1 MRLSRGL
8 FMVLAAQAL
17 LVTAIPSLALII
29 GLNFVFERFQTLSNS
44 LGAQVARTVFLREQL
59 IVIGGV
65 LGAMLLLMLIFG
77 SMIANRIGRP
87 QKNLLDASNA
97 VAEGNFAAEFE
108 EIGPQETVVTM
119 RNLRRIARSFDRLET
134 ARRTW
139 LVAIAEEL
147 RKPVA
152 TLGDQLR
159 AARESDNVIQAESFE
174 NIDDNVQ
181 RLIEITEDLQAVALA
196 DLGRLPVNF
205 AQVDPCA
212 LIHNAIWTNK
222 RRAERARVTLEPGKL
237 PATTVLVKW
246 DGTRIEQL
254 FTALIENSLRYT
266 PPGGRIQLG
275 LEQSRGAWRL
285 IIDDSAPGIDVDL
298 AQRLFEPFYR
308 ATVLLG
314 ESVTSSGLGLATA
327 QAIVEAHHGRIDA
340 GASPLGGVRVMVIL
354 PATTPTA

>member
-1 MRLSRGL
+1 MRLSRSL
-8 FMVLAAQAL
+8 FLLLAAQAL
-17 LVTAIPSLALII
+17 LVTAIPSVALILGLRFVSQRYLDAAKII
-29 GLNFVFERFQTLSNS
+29 GGHDAEATL
-44 LGAQVARTVFLREQL
+44 FREQL
-59 IVIGGV
+59 IVIGVV
-65 LGAMLLLMLIFG
+65 LGAMLVLMLLFASI
-77 SMIANRIGRP
+77 IANRWSRP
-87 QKNLLDASNA
+87 QRVLHEVSTA
-97 VAEGNFAAEFE
+97 VAEGNFGVEFPE
-108 EIGPQETVVTM
+108 SGPFETVVTM
-119 RNLRRIARSFDRLET
+119 RNLGRIARSFDRLET

-147 RKPVA
+147 KKPVA
-152 TLGDQLR
+152 TLDDQVR
-159 AARESDNVIQAESFE
+159 AARDVDKVLAEDAFE
-174 NIDDNVQ
+174 RVDDNVR
-181 RLIEITEDLQAVALA
+181 RLVEITEDLQAVALA

-222 RRAERARVTLEPGKL
+222 RRAEKAQVTLEPGHM
-237 PATTVLVKW
+237 PATTVIVRW
-246 DGTRIEQL
+246 DGARIEQL

-275 LEQSRGAWRL
+275 LEPTRSAWRL

-308 ATVLLG
+308 ATVLPG

-340 GASPLGGVRVMVIL
+340 GSSPLGGVRVTVIL

>member
-8 FMVLAAQAL
+8 FLLLAAQAL
-17 LVTAIPSLALII
+17 LVTAIPSLALILGLKFTTDRYLAAASVI
-29 GLNFVFERFQTLSNS
+29 G
-44 LGAQVARTVFLREQL
+44 GPDARAALFREQL
-59 IVIGGV
+59 IVVGIV
-65 LGAMLLLMLIFG
+65 LGAMLVLMLIFA
-77 SMIANRIGRP
+77 SVVANRWTQP
-87 QKNLLDASNA
+87 QRLLHEVSAA
-97 VAEGNFAAEFE
+97 VAEGNFSGEFPE
-108 EIGPQETVVTM
+108 VGPLETMGTM
-119 RNLRRIARSFDRLET
+119 RNLGRIARSFDRLET

-152 TLGDQLR
+152 TLDDQIR
-159 AARESDNVIQAESFE
+159 AARDVDSTIGPEAFE
-174 NIDDNVQ
+174 KVDDNVR
-181 RLIEITEDLQAVALA
+181 RLVEITEDLQAVALA

-212 LIHNAIWTNK
+212 LIHNAIWANK
-222 RRAERARVTLEPGKL
+222 RRATMANVTLEAGHM
-237 PATTVLVKW
+237 PATTVIVRW
-246 DGTRIEQL
+246 DGARIEQL

-275 LEQSRGAWRL
+275 LEPSRGAWRL
-285 IIDDSAPGIDVDL
+285 MIDDSAPGIDVDL

-308 ATVLLG
+308 ATVLPG

-340 GASPLGGVRVMVIL
+340 GSSPLGGVRVTVVL

>member
-8 FMVLAAQAL
+8 FLLLAAQAL
-17 LVTAIPSLALII
+17 LVTAIPSVALIL
-29 GLNFVFERFQTLSNS
+29 GLRFVSQRYLDAAKIVGGPNAEAALF
-44 LGAQVARTVFLREQL
+44 REQL
-59 IVIGGV
+59 IVIGV
-65 LGAMLLLMLIFG
+65 ILGAMLVLMLLFA
-77 SMIANRIGRP
+77 SVIANRWSRP
-87 QKNLLDASNA
+87 QRVLHEVSTA
-97 VAEGNFAAEFE
+97 VAEGNFDVEFPE
-108 EIGPQETVVTM
+108 SGPHETVVTM
-119 RNLRRIARSFDRLET
+119 RNLGRIARSFDRLET

-147 RKPVA
+147 KKPVA
-152 TLGDQLR
+152 NLDDQVR
-159 AARESDNVIQAESFE
+159 AARDVDKVVAEDAFE
-174 NIDDNVQ
+174 RVDDNVR
-181 RLIEITEDLQAVALA
+181 RLVEITEDLQAVALA

-222 RRAERARVTLEPGKL
+222 RRAEKAQVTLEAGHMPV
-237 PATTVLVKW
+237 TTVIVRW
-246 DGTRIEQL
+246 DGARIEQL

-275 LEQSRGAWRL
+275 LEPTRNAWRL

-308 ATVLLG
+308 ATVLPG

-340 GASPLGGVRVMVIL
+340 GSSPLGGVRVTVIL

>member
-8 FMVLAAQAL
+8 FLLLAAQAL
-17 LVTAIPSLALII
+17 LVTAIPSVALIL
-29 GLNFVFERFQTLSNS
+29 GLRFVSQRYLD
-44 LGAQVARTVFLREQL
+44 VAKVVGGPDAEAVLFREQM
-59 IVIGGV
+59 IVIGVV
-65 LGAMLLLMLIFG
+65 LGAMLVLMLLFASI
-77 SMIANRIGRP
+77 IANRWSQP
-87 QKNLLDASNA
+87 QRVLQEVSTA
-97 VAEGNFAAEFE
+97 VAEGNFDVEFPE
-108 EIGPQETVVTM
+108 SGSLETVVTM
-119 RNLRRIARSFDRLET
+119 RNLGRIARSFDRLET

-147 RKPVA
+147 KKPVA
-152 TLGDQLR
+152 TLDDQVR
-159 AARESDNVIQAESFE
+159 AARDVDKILAEDAFE
-174 NIDDNVQ
+174 RVDDSVR
-181 RLIEITEDLQAVALA
+181 RLVEITEDLQAVALA

-222 RRAERARVTLEPGKL
+222 RRAEKAQVTLEPGHM
-237 PATTVLVKW
+237 PATTVIVRW
-246 DGTRIEQL
+246 DGARIEQL

-275 LEQSRGAWRL
+275 LEPTRNAWRL

-308 ATVLLG
+308 ATVLPG

-340 GASPLGGVRVMVIL
+340 GSSPLGGVRVTVIL

>member
-8 FMVLAAQAL
+8 FLLLAAQAL
-17 LVTAIPSLALII
+17 LVTAIPSLLLILGLRFTTQRYLDIAKVVGGPNAEAAL
-29 GLNFVFERFQTLSNS
+29 F
-44 LGAQVARTVFLREQL
+44 REQL
-59 IVIGGV
+59 IVVGIV
-65 LGAMLLLMLIFG
+65 LGAMLLVMLLVASI
-77 SMIANRIGRP
+77 IANRWTRP
-87 QKNLLDASNA
+87 QRRLQEVSAA
-97 VAEGNFAAEFE
+97 VAEGNFDGEFPE
-108 EIGPQETVVTM
+108 DGAWETVVTM
-119 RNLRRIARSFDRLET
+119 RNLGRIARSFDRLET

-152 TLGDQLR
+152 TLDDQIRAERDVDKTITGDT
-159 AARESDNVIQAESFE
+159 FE
-174 NIDDNVQ
+174 LVDDNVR
-181 RLIEITEDLQAVALA
+181 RLVEITEDLQAVALA

-212 LIHNAIWTNK
+212 LIHNAIWSNK
-222 RRAERARVTLEPGKL
+222 RRADIAQVSLEAGHM
-237 PATTVLVKW
+237 PATTVIVRW
-246 DGTRIEQL
+246 DGARIEQL

-266 PPGGRIQLG
+266 PPGGRILLG
-275 LEQSRGAWRL
+275 LEPTRGAWQL

-308 ATVLLG
+308 ATVLPG

-340 GASPLGGVRVMVIL
+340 GTSPLGGVRVTVIL